1 MRNILLSAFSIPV
14 MRAVCCNL
22 NLNFIFFNGSHYLLL
37 LKYSVQNGDIEWI
50 LFCSFVFIF
59 YFLFLK
65 EKNDQR
71 SLTDLLFCCFC
82 FWSMLSFI
90 GETTVC
96 VFWQLSTLSCSP
108 TNFVPLLKTINK
120 KIKVYPCL
128 VTKISLC
135 IFVFEFFFFFCRGH
149 LTHTHTHTHLH
160 N

>member
-1 MRNILLSAFSIPV
+1 MAMRNILLSAFSIPV

-37 LKYSVQNGDIEWI
+37 LKYSVQNGDIQWI
-50 LFCSFVFIF
+50 LFLFVRLFSFFI
-59 YFLFLK
+59 LFFK

-71 SLTDLLFCCFC
+71 SLTDLLFVC
-82 FWSMLSFI
+82 FWSMLNFI

-120 KIKVYPCL
+120 K
-128 VTKISLC
+128 
-135 IFVFEFFFFFCRGH
+135 
-149 LTHTHTHTHLH
+149 

>member
-37 LKYSVQNGDIEWI
+37 LKYSVQNGDIQWI
-50 LFCSFVFIF
+50 LFLFVRLFSFFILF
-59 YFLFLK
+59 YFLK
-65 EKNDQR
+65 KRMTKGHWQ
-71 SLTDLLFCCFC
+71 TCFFVC

-120 KIKVYPCL
+120 KKLKYICVSWQRFLSAFLSFNFIYYIYVYIL
-128 VTKISLC
+128 
-135 IFVFEFFFFFCRGH
+135 
-149 LTHTHTHTHLH
+149 
-160 N
+160 